1 MSEGGMDSEEED
13 TPVVG
18 GEGFTSE
25 ELAQAEQNFTAQ
37 LVGLLSTCLC
47 IMSTATAC
55 MAITLSCISFSLCR

>member
-37 LVGLLSTCLC
+37 LVGLLSTWLC

-55 MAITLSCISFSLCR
+55 ITLSCISFSLCR